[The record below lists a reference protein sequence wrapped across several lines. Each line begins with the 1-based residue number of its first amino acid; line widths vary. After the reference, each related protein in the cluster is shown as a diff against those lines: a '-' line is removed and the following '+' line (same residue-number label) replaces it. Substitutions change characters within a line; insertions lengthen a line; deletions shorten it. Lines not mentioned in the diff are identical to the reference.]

1 MLSAILSAIVSVAVR
16 VGSVSLAWVKEAAW
30 KVGRALRAWGVW
42 IAAHVTQRAVL
53 LAASIAAFEVLT
65 VSLTELAI
73 IPLADGFVS
82 HCLPTGS
89 DGEGFFW
96 MIWDTGLHGKEL
108 FRCAVYYLSQYT
120 LVWRCFDTW
129 LRAQMIALSVWR
141 SAQKRAKALR
151 DATIM

>member
-1 MLSAILSAIVSVAVR
+1 MI
-16 VGSVSLAWVKEAAW
+16 W
-30 KVGRALRAWGVW
+30 
-42 IAAHVTQRAVL
+42 
-53 LAASIAAFEVLT
+53 AASIAAFEVLT
-65 VSLTELAI
+65 IALTELAI

-96 MIWDTGLHGKEL
+96 MIWDTGLHAKEL

-141 SAQKRAKALR
+141 SAQQRAKALR